1 MGIYEVCLV
10 YEARNNLLEDV
21 EMRREFAELLYK
33 AMQEDPDIYLITGD
47 LGYGMWDQ
55 IKNMFPERYI
65 NVGAAEQT
73 MVGIASGLA
82 FEGKKPFCYSITPFL
97 LYRPF
102 EHLRTYVNHEKIPVR
117 LIGSGRNQ
125 DYEHDG
131 YSHWADD
138 AQQVLSALPNIKRLF
153 PKDEAE
159 VKTMFKEMLETNGP
173 SFISLKR

>member
-1 MGIYEVCLV
+1 
-10 YEARNNLLEDV
+10 
-21 EMRREFAELLYK
+21 MRKQFAELLYK
-33 AMQEDPDIYLITGD
+33 AMQDDPDIYLITGD
-47 LGYGMWDQ
+47 LGYGLWDQ

-73 MVGIASGLA
+73 MVAIASGLA
-82 FEGKKPFCYSITPFL
+82 LESKKPFCYSITPFL

-131 YSHWADD
+131 YSHWASD
-138 AQQVLSALPNIKRLF
+138 ANLVLGALPQIQRLF
-153 PKDEAE
+153 PETAE
-159 VKTMFKEMLETNGP
+159 DVEQMFKIMLEAKGP